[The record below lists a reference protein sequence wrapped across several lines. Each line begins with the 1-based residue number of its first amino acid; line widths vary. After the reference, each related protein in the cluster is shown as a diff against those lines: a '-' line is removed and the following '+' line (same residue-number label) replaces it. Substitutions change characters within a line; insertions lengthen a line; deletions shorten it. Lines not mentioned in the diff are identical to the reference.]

1 MPRPKKNMHDFWLKD
16 KLILLIGL
24 FQFGLVLI
32 VMSVVNLI
40 KLIWKKQNIVDTNS
54 PNEIKSAATSFSNVS
69 EARSDEITNQL
80 PNELPN
86 ELKDAVSNPLN
97 PETSH
102 EPSLVNPN
110 DSDRIDSLEQDQL
123 EVNDLNYKVDIAPE
137 LLTELKEISDDPAAV
152 IDEAIRWWLRRR
164 MLDVLDASDDRPDR
178 LGMRSNKLK
187 RAAKDLWN
195 D

>member
-102 EPSLVNPN
+102 EPPLVNPN

-137 LLTELKEISDDPAAV
+137 LLTELKEISDDPTAI

-164 MLDVLDASDDRPDR
+164 TFEVLDASDDRPDR
-178 LGMRSNKLK
+178 MGMRSNKS
-187 RAAKDLWN
+187 RRSAKDLWN

>member
-1 MPRPKKNMHDFWLKD
+1 MHDFWLKD

-102 EPSLVNPN
+102 EPPLVNPN

-137 LLTELKEISDDPAAV
+137 LLTELKEISDDPTAI

-164 MLDVLDASDDRPDR
+164 TFEVLDASDDRPDR
-178 LGMRSNKLK
+178 MGMRSNKS
-187 RAAKDLWN
+187 RRSAKDLWN